1 MDMSVADSITTLVEY
16 ALPRF
21 SPADKLFH
29 LTVGARMDIHDDD
42 EPGRSSRMIHF
53 LFQRPG
59 NYTKVFVAMEDY
71 AYRVIADDD
80 SRNWKRSEWVK
91 LKDGLRAFHASE
103 LNNLHWRM
111 TCDHDSCWRSD
122 GVQSV
127 LHEIRQHMMAEV
139 TGGDNSRCKEVSH
152 YNNICSFHQPEFIQ
166 AEVVVDEE
174 ANNLRSSGSTYIKKP
189 INMVEWEI

>member
-1 MDMSVADSITTLVEY
+1 METKVSDSITTLVEY

-21 SPADKLFH
+21 SPVDKLFH
-29 LTVGARMDIHDDD
+29 LNVGASMNIYDDD
-42 EPGRSSRMIHF
+42 EDSRASRMIHF

-59 NYTKVFVAMEDY
+59 NYTKVFVAIEDY
-71 AYRVIADDD
+71 EYRVIADDD
-80 SRNWKRSEWVK
+80 PRHWKRSEWVK
-91 LKDGLRAFHASE
+91 LEDGLRAFNALE
-103 LNNLHWRM
+103 LNDLHWRM

-139 TGGDNSRCKEVSH
+139 TGGDNSRCKSVSH
-152 YNNICSFHQPEFIQ
+152 RNNVCAFHQPKFVQ

-174 ANNLRSSGSTYIKKP
+174 ANHGRPSSTNYMKKP
-189 INMVEWEI
+189 INIREWE